1 MAEEG
6 GIEWP
11 DILVIV
17 LYFVMVL
24 GVALWVSSIYL
35 IESCN
40 IGVLSVKYT
49 SCYFCQICTPSSLC
63 HKLLQISNPPINY
76 VTFKI

>member
-49 SCYFCQICTPSSLC
+49 S
-63 HKLLQISNPPINY
+63 
-76 VTFKI
+76 